1 MSFLLN
7 CIRSCYLL
15 SDFLKKKFAW
25 RCFIVSILLLLFI
38 PIYVSCATSLQW
50 DNDWSYSQEIK
61 IPFDTNLKT
70 ARFQPIDIKV
80 DFQNPC
86 WAKNELEN
94 SIRVC
99 CWDGKEWHE
108 LESQI
113 YDLEKSNGNFITS
126 CNLVFLIP
134 DFADGTEE
142 YFVYY
147 DDSGKPSP
155 GYLDH
160 VEIKESYYSYEPIPG
175 YPLESYYYKILD
187 DNYITYAVS
196 YEGQFM
202 GYNTCQ
208 HVTKLKEKT
217 VEALPKNGELFAAFD
232 FKYTYDKGLFSYSS
246 TSQKLVSK
254 EVLVDGNLMLE
265 FRIVSRSKFDDL
277 QTTAT
282 YKYYHCPTSN
292 TRMHVHVKH
301 EALKEIKVTSK
312 YPASNTDGV
321 FASLQCGGVKSRSI
335 QELNIGRILPFMHF
349 FNEMGTISEYK
360 VNIDPEYIP
369 DNPDIRL
376 ISYKDDVDLG
386 KDAWFSFDEGETG
399 LSHSVIFSSNDVLV
413 SGTNEKNG
421 LQLNAFEVDY
431 PHLPGLENNVA
442 TIQVGR
448 NSFETGEN
456 HDITIPEDFIA
467 EFDAEFFSSK
477 TDGFP
482 IIEEEAKIFQELVK
496 IKAWSN
502 VKPSQDAEEIEK
514 HNLSVF
520 VHLAPSIPMGSTLS
534 AAIGLDLS
542 YISVELYRNDEYI
555 YSRTAVRLPTKPL
568 EELENPSFLEKII
581 STLKIFDLKNISI
594 FKKAVFPKIEE
605 GKYVVK
611 IFRENPAISKEKQ
624 YIGYA
629 IVDLQKDKKIHVLCG
644 SESKIKVKIVDQNNK
659 MVPNAEVFL
668 QDNGTTIAKNFT
680 NENGQATI
688 KAPKSIKKYDLKVI
702 YSGGIVYQDQVKLGL
717 VEKFISSEKTIE
729 IQRYNLNLKVTDKWG
744 QIPEVELDPVMNI
757 KQAEEATKIYG
768 EKLQNGKYIFTNL
781 TANTYELTLT
791 FKSFVLNQEVKV
803 SKDQDLE
810 LEFPAEYNIK
820 LKVLDARGEP
830 YQNSIIIVNRN
841 NKQSEIQNQESE
853 TTVVIPPG
861 EYQVEVYSN
870 NNLVGSRTVG
880 VYGEQEYDLV
890 TNNQPIYPIAVLAI
904 GCLLIIS
911 SLAVSIYKK
920 DKKYFL
926 TLLAISLFLISIFM
940 PWWEING
947 SANQL
952 KTSTK
957 LYFIPN
963 NMITITSTENAIAG
977 EPSYLPDEFK
987 LAITMI
993 IILTIAGCVLLA
1005 LNQFFMNNG
1014 KKRLRKMLKIF
1025 TVLLFIGS
1033 ISVFVVAENEVCRVS
1048 IGSIIGQGQLEV
1060 GVPGESKIN
1069 SVLCNWGPSIG
1080 FYIYLAA
1087 IIVLIVPF
1095 LIYFFK
1101 KEPKGKNEIEKDKKN
1116 MKTIQHPLFGIS
1128 FKKWIQLLDSNGR
1141 VDTSYFARG
1150 AFITIS
1156 SIVMTPIKA
1165 ISKFRY
1171 ESKINN
1177 TEIKNPPVFIIGHWR
1192 SGTTYLHE
1200 LLSQDQQFCYVSLW
1214 NTLVPDDFLLL
1225 DPTKKFLSNFLPS
1238 ERPMDSIKVDI
1249 DGPYEEEAAIAI
1261 LNRWSFFHCLH
1272 FPRNAEEQYV
1282 KSIHFEN
1289 LTDEEKTEWKNN
1301 YLKFMKSVTFANNG
1315 KRLLLKNPA
1324 NTARIPS
1331 LLELFPN
1338 ALFIHIY
1345 RNPYKVYLSTIKMRN
1360 KVLDK
1365 LALQNANK
1373 EEIEKQV
1380 IENYKRLMKSYFQ
1393 QKDLIPKGNLIEICY
1408 EDLVRDP
1415 IKQARQIYL
1424 KLKLPGFKGALPGM
1438 RKYLKH
1444 QREYKT
1450 NVYAIDE
1457 KIIAHVYD
1465 NWKFTIDRWKYT
1477 PPK

>member
-1 MSFLLN
+1 
-7 CIRSCYLL
+7 
-15 SDFLKKKFAW
+15 
-25 RCFIVSILLLLFI
+25 
-38 PIYVSCATSLQW
+38 LQW
-50 DNDWSYSQEIK
+50 DSDWSYYQEIK
-61 IPFDTNLKT
+61 ISFDTNLKT
-70 ARFQPIDIKV
+70 SHFQPIDVKV
-80 DFQNPC
+80 NFQNPC

-99 CWDGKEWHE
+99 CWDGNEWHE

-113 YDLEKSNGNFITS
+113 YNLEKKNENFITS
-126 CNLVFLIP
+126 CNLVFLIH

-147 DDSGKPSP
+147 DDSEKPTSD
-155 GYLDH
+155 YQDH
-160 VEIKESYYSYEPIPG
+160 VEIEEAYYSYEPIPG

-187 DNYITYAVS
+187 DGYISYVIS

-208 HVTKLKEKT
+208 HVTKLKEKA

-265 FRIVSRSKFDDL
+265 CRIVSRSKFDDL
-277 QTTAT
+277 QTTAI

-301 EALKEIKVTSK
+301 EALKEITATSK
-312 YPASNTDGV
+312 APASNTDGV

-360 VNIDPEYIP
+360 VDIDPEYIP

-376 ISYKDDVDLG
+376 ISFQDDIDLG

-399 LSHSVIFSSNDVLV
+399 LSHCVIFSSNDVLV

-448 NSFETGEN
+448 NSFEAGGD
-456 HDITIPEDFIA
+456 HDIIVPEDFIA

-496 IKAWSN
+496 IKPWSN
-502 VKPSQDAEEIEK
+502 AEPGQDEKETEK
-514 HNLSVF
+514 HDLSVF

-555 YSRTAVRLPTKPL
+555 YSRTTVRLPTKPL

-581 STLKIFDLKNISI
+581 STLKIFDIKNISI
-594 FKKAVFPKIEE
+594 FKKATFSEIEQ

-611 IFRENPAISKEKQ
+611 VFRENPIFSKEKQ

-629 IVDLQKDKKIHVLCG
+629 IVDLQKDEKIHVLCG
-644 SESKIKVKIVDQNNK
+644 SESKTKLKIVDQNNEVVK
-659 MVPNAEVFL
+659 NAEVIL
-668 QDNGTTIAKNFT
+668 QDDGTTIAKNFT

-688 KAPKSIKKYDLKVI
+688 KAPKSTKKYDLKVI
-702 YSGGIVYQDQVKLGL
+702 YGGGIVYQDPVKLGL
-717 VEKFISSEKTIE
+717 VEKVISSEKTIE
-729 IQRYNLNLKVTDKWG
+729 IQRYNLNLKITDKWG
-744 QIPEVELDPVMNI
+744 QTPEVELNPTVSREQTDET
-757 KQAEEATKIYG
+757 KKIYG
-768 EKLQNGKYIFTNL
+768 EKLQNGEYIFKNL
-781 TANTYELTLT
+781 TPNTYKLTLT
-791 FKSFVLNQEVKV
+791 FKSFVLNQDVKF
-803 SKDQDLE
+803 SQDQNLA
-810 LEFPAEYNIK
+810 LEFPAEYDIK
-820 LKVLDARGEP
+820 LNVKDARGEP
-830 YQNSIIIVNRN
+830 CQDSTIIVKRN
-841 NKQSEIQNQESE
+841 NKQLEIRNQESE

-861 EYQVEVYSN
+861 EYQMEVYIN
-870 NNLVGSRTVG
+870 NDLVGSRTIG
-880 VYGEQEYDLV
+880 AYGEQEYDLV
-890 TNNQPIYPIAVLAI
+890 TNNQPIYPTAILAI
-904 GCLLIIS
+904 CCLLIIS
-911 SLAVSIYKK
+911 SFAVSIYKK

-963 NMITITSTENAIAG
+963 NMITITTTENAIAG

-1014 KKRLRKMLKIF
+1014 KKRLHKILKIF
-1025 TVLLFIGS
+1025 TMLLFIGS
-1033 ISVFVVAENEVCRVS
+1033 ISVFVVAQNEVCRVS
-1048 IGSIIGQGQLEV
+1048 IGSIIGQGQLEI

-1069 SVLCNWGPSIG
+1069 SVLSNWGPSIG

-1101 KEPKGKNEIEKDKKN
+1101 KDSEGKAEKEKDKKN
-1116 MKTIQHPLFGIS
+1116 IKTIQHPLFGIA
-1128 FKKWIQLLDSNGR
+1128 FKNWIRLLDSNGR
-1141 VDTSYFARG
+1141 VDKSYFARG
-1150 AFITIS
+1150 VFITVS

-1165 ISKFRY
+1165 ISRLKY
-1171 ESKINN
+1171 GSKINN

-1200 LLSQDQQFCYVSLW
+1200 ILSQDPQFCYVSLW

-1225 DPTKKFLSNFLPS
+1225 DPTKKILSNFLPS

-1282 KSIHFEN
+1282 KSIHFKN

-1301 YLKFMKSVTFANNG
+1301 YLKFMKAVSFANGG

-1324 NTARIPS
+1324 NTARIPT

-1360 KVLDK
+1360 RVLDK

-1380 IENYKRLMKSYFQ
+1380 IENYKRLMKSYFE
-1393 QKDLIPKGNLIEICY
+1393 QKELIPKANLVEIRY

-1415 IKQARQIYL
+1415 IKRVRQIYS
-1424 KLKLPGFKGALPGM
+1424 KLQLPGSKMLS
-1438 RKYLKH
+1438 LKCV
-1444 QREYKT
+1444 
-1450 NVYAIDE
+1450 NI
-1457 KIIAHVYD
+1457 
-1465 NWKFTIDRWKYT
+1465 
-1477 PPK
+1477 